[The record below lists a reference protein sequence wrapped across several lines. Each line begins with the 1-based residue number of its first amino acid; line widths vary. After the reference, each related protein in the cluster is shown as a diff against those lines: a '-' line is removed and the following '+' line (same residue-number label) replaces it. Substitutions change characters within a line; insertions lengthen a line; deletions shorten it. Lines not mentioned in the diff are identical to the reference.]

1 MDELA
6 HAYMG
11 VGKHIFKFRI
21 NTLKLELYKMK
32 KNVYV
37 TPEVEVFKLN
47 VATQLLTISNGAGDP
62 EMHDDPLPPG
72 DPILD

>member
-47 VATQLLTISNGAGDP
+47 VATQLLNVSTGAGDP
-62 EMHDDPLPPG
+62 EMHDTVPPG
-72 DPILD
+72 EEPILD

>member
-1 MDELA
+1 MK
-6 HAYMG
+6 G
-11 VGKHIFKFRI
+11 VSKHIFKFRI

-47 VATQLLTISNGAGDP
+47 VATQLLNVSTGASDP

-72 DPILD
+72 PPFLD

>member
-1 MDELA
+1 
-6 HAYMG
+6 
-11 VGKHIFKFRI
+11 
-21 NTLKLELYKMK
+21 MK

-47 VATQLLTISNGAGDP
+47 VATQLLNVSTGAGDP

>member
-1 MDELA
+1 
-6 HAYMG
+6 MG

-47 VATQLLTISNGAGDP
+47 VATQLLNVSTGGSDP
-62 EMHDDPLPPG
+62 EMHDDPIPG
-72 DPILD
+72 GPIFDD

>member
-1 MDELA
+1 
-6 HAYMG
+6 MG

-47 VATQLLTISNGAGDP
+47 VATQLLNVSTGASDP

-72 DPILD
+72 PPFLD

>member
-6 HAYMG
+6 HTYMG

-47 VATQLLTISNGAGDP
+47 VATQLLNVSTGASDP
-62 EMHDDPLPPG
+62 EMHDTVPPG

>member
-1 MDELA
+1 
-6 HAYMG
+6 
-11 VGKHIFKFRI
+11 
-21 NTLKLELYKMK
+21 MK

-47 VATQLLTISNGAGDP
+47 VATQLLNVSTGSSDP